1 MKAPE
6 DWSVDDLHASLQHAL
21 DLELWTIPLYL
32 SALYSIKDLDRM
44 EKKDYPVPAKLL
56 ASVAAQEMLHL
67 ELAGNLCVAL
77 GHVPE
82 FERPHYDDQTRIPL
96 IHPDPEEL
104 PEKLRGYTVRI
115 GPLDRNQLKLFCS
128 IEFPEVP
135 RKTAWSD
142 RDSYESIG
150 ELYEALRIGITHLWD
165 RCFIGTDA
173 RYVQVAAFEGYSSK
187 LNVDIGF
194 SQQISDLSSA
204 LDAIDAIVAQGE
216 GASDHF
222 VPREFEP
229 PRQTDAQQ
237 YHSGWFAPTLSH
249 YQKLSTILANESPQQ
264 RRGANAT
271 GGIDGAFR
279 QAADRFVRDVPS
291 EQQRAAVELLAGNV
305 ANAGQ
310 DHRGLARRRRAVV
323 FRLARRSALFHDAAP
338 QRSVSLT
345 VSARVC
351 YICRNH
357 KAAFPT

>member
-249 YQKLSTILANESPQQ
+249 YQKLSTILANESHWPAVYPASSRSSEEQQ
-264 RRGANAT
+264 MQ
-271 GGIDGAFR
+271 
-279 QAADRFVRDVPS
+279 QAALTEHFGKLLTALSETFHPNSKGLPSNFWPVMSQMQDRITAVWRAGGVPS
-291 EQQRAAVELLAGNV
+291 FS
-305 ANAGQ
+305 
-310 DHRGLARRRRAVV
+310 D
-323 FRLARRSALFHDAAP
+323 
-338 QRSVSLT
+338 
-345 VSARVC
+345 
-351 YICRNH
+351 
-357 KAAFPT
+357 